1 MRRMDMLN
9 IGLLAG
15 SFAPF
20 TLGHYDIA
28 QRAAKQ
34 FATLYVA
41 VAADT
46 GDKRC
51 IATLEER
58 TELVR
63 KSVANIPNVQ
73 VVTFEGFLTDYAREI
88 GARTVVRGLR
98 TFKDFEYEKSLSQV
112 YKSQWAEIESVFLIS
127 SPEYSHISGTIVRD
141 LALSGGYIGAYVCPQ
156 AVSSV
161 EKIYGKR

>member
-1 MRRMDMLN
+1 MHS

-15 SFAPF
+15 SFDPF

-34 FATLYVA
+34 FGTLYVA
-41 VAADT
+41 VASDT

-51 IATLEER
+51 VATLSER
-58 TELVR
+58 TEIVR
-63 KSVANIPNVQ
+63 KSVAGISNVQ

-88 GARTVVRGLR
+88 GAHTVVRGLR

-112 YKSQWAEIESVFLIS
+112 YKSQWKDIESVFLIS

-141 LALSGGYIGAYVCPQ
+141 LALSGGSLQGYVCPK
-156 AVSSV
+156 AVALV
-161 EKIYGKR
+161 EKIYGKKQ